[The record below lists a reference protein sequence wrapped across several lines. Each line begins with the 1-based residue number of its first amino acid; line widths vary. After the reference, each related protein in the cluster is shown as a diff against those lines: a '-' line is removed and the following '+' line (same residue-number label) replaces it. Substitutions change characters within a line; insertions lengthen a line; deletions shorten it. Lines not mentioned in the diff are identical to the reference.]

1 MAKPIAAQVGNITVA
16 PISAK
21 QQKILEE
28 KIKKRH
34 ERLRRRYREV
44 HGKTVDWVSHSLVE
58 DGSLYVSIRFMDRTD
73 FSLQFSAT
81 ILTDSIDLSD
91 ISTGNFKMIREYCRM
106 EDE

>member
-1 MAKPIAAQVGNITVA
+1 MAKPKAVQVGNITVA

-44 HGKTVDWVSHSLVE
+44 HGKIVDWVSHSLVE
-58 DGSLYVSIRFMDRTD
+58 DGSLYVSIRFMDKTD
-73 FSLQFSAT
+73 FSLQFSPT
-81 ILTDSIDLSD
+81 ILTDSIELSD
-91 ISTGNFKMIREYCRM
+91 ISTGNFKMIREYHRR

>member
-1 MAKPIAAQVGNITVA
+1 MAKPKAVQVGNITVA

-28 KIKKRH
+28 KIRKRH

-44 HGKTVDWVSHSLVE
+44 HGKILDWVSHSLVE
-58 DGSLYVSIRFMDRTD
+58 DGSLYVSIRFMDKTD

-91 ISTGNFKMIREYCRM
+91 VCTGNFKMIREYSRM

>member
-1 MAKPIAAQVGNITVA
+1 MAKPIAVQVGNITVA

-34 ERLRRRYREV
+34 EGLRRRYREV
-44 HGKTVDWVSHSLVE
+44 HRKIVDWVSHTFE
-58 DGSLYVSIRFMDRTD
+58 DGSLYVSIRFRD
-73 FSLQFSAT
+73 
-81 ILTDSIDLSD
+81 
-91 ISTGNFKMIREYCRM
+91 TGNFKMIREYYRM

>member
-1 MAKPIAAQVGNITVA
+1 MAKPKAVQVGNITVA

-21 QQKILEE
+21 QQKVLEE

-44 HGKTVDWVSHSLVE
+44 HGKILDWVSHSLVE
-58 DGSLYVSIRFMDRTD
+58 DGSLYVSIRFMDKTE
-73 FSLQFSAT
+73 FSLQFSAK

-91 ISTGNFKMIREYCRM
+91 VSTGNFKMIREYSRM

>member
-1 MAKPIAAQVGNITVA
+1 MAKPIAVQVGNITVT

-34 ERLRRRYREV
+34 EGLRRRYREA
-44 HGKTVDWVSHSLVE
+44 HGKIVDWVSHTFE
-58 DGSLYVSIRFMDRTD
+58 DPSLYVSIRFKDKTD
-73 FSLQFSAT
+73 FSLQFSAK

-91 ISTGNFKMIREYCRM
+91 VSTGNFKMIREYYM

>member
-1 MAKPIAAQVGNITVA
+1 MAKPKAVQVRNITVT

-21 QQKILEE
+21 ERNILTE
-28 KIKKRH
+28 KTKKRH

-44 HGKTVDWVSHSLVE
+44 HGKIVDWVSHSLVE
-58 DGSLYVSIRFMDRTD
+58 DGSLYVSIRFMDKTE
-73 FSLQFSAT
+73 FSLQFSAK

-91 ISTGNFKMIREYCRM
+91 VSTGNFKMIREYYM

>member
-1 MAKPIAAQVGNITVA
+1 MAKPIAVQVGNITVA

-21 QQKILEE
+21 QRKILEE

-44 HGKTVDWVSHSLVE
+44 HGKIVDWVSHSFE
-58 DGSLYVSIRFMDRTD
+58 DGSLYVSIRFKDKTE
-73 FSLQFSAT
+73 FSLQFSAK

-91 ISTGNFKMIREYCRM
+91 MSTGNFKMIREYYRM

>member
-1 MAKPIAAQVGNITVA
+1 MAKPNAVQVGNITVA

-21 QQKILEE
+21 QRKILEE

-34 ERLRRRYREV
+34 EGLRRRYREV
-44 HGKTVDWVSHSLVE
+44 HGKIVDWVSHSFE
-58 DGSLYVSIRFMDRTD
+58 DGSLYVSIRFKDKTE
-73 FSLQFSAT
+73 FSLQFSAK

-91 ISTGNFKMIREYCRM
+91 VSTGNFKMIREYYRM

>member
-1 MAKPIAAQVGNITVA
+1 MAKPKAVQVGNVTVA

-44 HGKTVDWVSHSLVE
+44 HGKIVDWVSHSLVE
-58 DGSLYVSIRFMDRTD
+58 DGSMYVSIRFMDKTE
-73 FSLQFSAT
+73 FSLQFIAK

-91 ISTGNFKMIREYCRM
+91 VSTGNFKMIREYYRM
-106 EDE
+106 QDE

>member
-1 MAKPIAAQVGNITVA
+1 MAKPKAAQMGNITVA

-21 QQKILEE
+21 QQKILEA
-28 KIKKRH
+28 KKKRH

-44 HGKTVDWVSHSLVE
+44 RGKIVDWVSHTFE
-58 DGSLYVSIRFMDRTD
+58 DGSLYVSIRFRDKTD
-73 FSLQFSAT
+73 FSLQFSAK

-91 ISTGNFKMIREYCRM
+91 VSTGNFKMIREYYRM

>member
-1 MAKPIAAQVGNITVA
+1 MAKPKAVQVGNITVA

-21 QQKILEE
+21 QHKILEE

-44 HGKTVDWVSHSLVE
+44 HGKIVDWVCHSLVE
-58 DGSLYVSIRFMDRTD
+58 DGSLYVSIRFMDKTE
-73 FSLQFSAT
+73 FSLQFSAK

-91 ISTGNFKMIREYCRM
+91 VSTGNFKMIREYYRM
-106 EDE
+106 EHE